1 MFQDILR
8 RLTAPAPAPLNEID
22 SRVALGA
29 LLVRVARTD
38 GDYAQV
44 EIQQIDHALMT
55 RYSLSAADAAALRA
69 ECEELEAQAPDT
81 VRFTRAIKEA
91 VSYENRLSVIEAL
104 WAVVMADGVRD
115 HEEDSM
121 MRMTASLL
129 GVSDQ
134 DSHSAR
140 IKVSAK

>member
-44 EIQQIDHALMT
+44 EIQQIDQALMT
-55 RYSLSAADAAALRA
+55 RYSLSTADAAALRA

-104 WAVVMADGVRD
+104 WSVVMADGVRD
-115 HEEDSM
+115 DEEDSM

-140 IKVSAK
+140 IKVSGK

>member
-140 IKVSAK
+140 IKVSAE

>member
-1 MFQDILR
+1 MFQDFLR
-8 RLTAPAPAPLNEID
+8 RLTAPAPKSLNEID
-22 SRVALGA
+22 SRLALGA
-29 LLVRVARTD
+29 LLVRIARTD
-38 GDYAQV
+38 GDYAQS
-44 EIQQIDHALMT
+44 EIQQIDQALMA
-55 RYSLSAADAAALRA
+55 RYSLSATDAAALRA
-69 ECEELEAQAPDT
+69 ECEELESQAPDT

-104 WAVVMADGVRD
+104 WAVVMADGVRE

>member
-1 MFQDILR
+1 MFQDFLR
-8 RLTAPAPAPLNEID
+8 RLTAPAPQPLNEID
-22 SRVALGA
+22 SRLALGA

-44 EIQQIDHALMT
+44 EIAQIDQALMT
-55 RYSLSAADAAALRA
+55 RYGLSPSDAAALRA
-69 ECEELEAQAPDT
+69 ECETLESEAPDT

-115 HEEDSM
+115 DEEDSM

-140 IKVSAK
+140 IKVTKG

>member
-44 EIQQIDHALMT
+44 EIQQIDQALMT
-55 RYSLSAADAAALRA
+55 RYSLSAADAATLRA

-104 WAVVMADGVRD
+104 WSVVMADGVRD
-115 HEEDSM
+115 DEEDSM

-140 IKVSAK
+140 IKVSGK